1 MGWIVLNNSAGR
13 AMRRGTADVAAR
25 DVLDCGGGFAAG
37 DTVYIT
43 FRGAD
48 GGQYAVAT
56 GTVGCDENAL
66 RQMLGAPSAT
76 VIVRAPDVR
85 LLWP

>member
-13 AMRRGTADVAAR
+13 ALRRGVADVAAR
-25 DVLDCGGGFAAG
+25 DVLDCCGDFNAG

-43 FRGAD
+43 FRGTD

-56 GTVGCDENAL
+56 GTVGFGENAL
-66 RQMLGAPSAT
+66 KQMVPSAS
-76 VIVRAPDVR
+76 VVVRAQDAR